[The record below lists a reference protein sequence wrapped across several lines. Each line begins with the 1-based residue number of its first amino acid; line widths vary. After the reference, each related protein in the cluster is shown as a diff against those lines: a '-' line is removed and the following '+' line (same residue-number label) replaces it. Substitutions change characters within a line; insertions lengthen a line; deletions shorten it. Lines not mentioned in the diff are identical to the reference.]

1 MRIVWERR
9 GAYRASLKEKT
20 HLQDLG
26 ADGRVILK
34 WMLNQL
40 GGYGLD

>member
-9 GAYRASLKEKT
+9 DAYRASLKKRN

-26 ADGRVILK
+26 ADGRLILK
-34 WMLNQL
+34 WMLNRL
-40 GGYGLD
+40 GGHGLD